1 MMRRFSFAVVVATA
15 LWLQQTVETGV
26 GLTTGE
32 KDDETN
38 RQTLICSG
46 TLISSTFVLS
56 SAYCTSSLMT
66 TVKSNLDGSSL
77 IAYWKTPRNSV
88 KYHRTISVHP
98 HPLYNKVT
106 RISDLSLVKLKK
118 PFKHVEH
125 FVGLSPRTLK
135 SDVEL
140 NCVIVGIG
148 APHER
153 GYKVPVRVKYGRTAC
168 RIPKSNPSLEFVI
181 GYTWADFLCAETIGP
196 GVTRLPCDR
205 SDPLLCSSGR
215 HQYGIFSYGYDGTDA
230 SLATIE
236 CGDSAVQGRLLFVNR
251 HAGWIS
257 DTMTKEGDDDGSW
270 QFGKNGRTTTR
281 HRHTTQPRSTTNSTQ
296 AAVPHVTSTA
306 RPVRPEIDYP
316 YLVYLEGRFD
326 EPVCGGTL
334 ITPWHVLTTAYCT
347 TRMTEIVVTVTAHH
361 RQHANARL
369 VYIHPDFDSYTLT
382 ADISI
387 VVLREPL
394 NVIRYAQ
401 LPDIISDPIND
412 NSTTKALNCVVVA
425 RRWMTPY
432 YITVNVMYGL
442 KACRESFDS
451 EIQTTVNKTWREFIC
466 GMPNQELRND
476 TGDPLICN
484 GFQYGII
491 SHAYRTKM
499 QASETGSI
507 DHQVRFLIVDY
518 HREWIYGV
526 IAADNQIDTN
536 DGSPYAFPR
545 LLISL
550 VLPLLTIV
558 LQLLSQLR

>member
-15 LWLQQTVETGV
+15 LWLQQTVETGGKTYSVVPSFWSNVTAEFPFLV

-38 RQTLICSG
+38 WQTLICSG
-46 TLISSTFVLS
+46 TLISSIFVLS

-66 TVKSNLDGSSL
+66 TDKSNLDGSSL
-77 IAYWKTPRNSV
+77 IVRAYWKTPRNSV
-88 KYHRTISVHP
+88 KYHRTISVHN
-98 HPLYNKVT
+98 HPSYNKDT

-118 PFKHVEH
+118 PFKNVEH

-230 SLATIE
+230 SLATEAIE

-251 HAGWIS
+251 HHGWIS
-257 DTMTKEGDDDGSW
+257 ETMTKDMVGDNDGSW

-296 AAVPHVTSTA
+296 AVVPHVTSTA
-306 RPVRPEIDYP
+306 RPVLPEIDYP
-316 YLVYLEGRFD
+316 YLVYLEGLID

-347 TRMTEIVVTVTAHH
+347 TRMTEIVVTVTAYH

-369 VYIHPDFDSYTLT
+369 VYVHPDFDSYTLT
-382 ADISI
+382 SDISI

-394 NVIRYAQ
+394 NVTRYAQ
-401 LPDIISDPIND
+401 LPDIISDPIDD
-412 NSTTKALNCVVVA
+412 NSTTKALDCVVVA
-425 RRWMTPY
+425 SRWMTPY
-432 YITVNVMYGL
+432 YYIPVNVMYGL
-442 KACRESFDS
+442 KACRESFDRPNLIMVNLLYIYQFGNSDDCQQDLARVHLWNAQSRTS
-451 EIQTTVNKTWREFIC
+451 ERHGGSVNLQR
-466 GMPNQELRND
+466 
-476 TGDPLICN
+476 
-484 GFQYGII
+484 I
-491 SHAYRTKM
+491 S
-499 QASETGSI
+499 
-507 DHQVRFLIVDY
+507 VR
-518 HREWIYGV
+518 H
-526 IAADNQIDTN
+526 N
-536 DGSPYAFPR
+536 
-545 LLISL
+545 
-550 VLPLLTIV
+550 
-558 LQLLSQLR
+558 